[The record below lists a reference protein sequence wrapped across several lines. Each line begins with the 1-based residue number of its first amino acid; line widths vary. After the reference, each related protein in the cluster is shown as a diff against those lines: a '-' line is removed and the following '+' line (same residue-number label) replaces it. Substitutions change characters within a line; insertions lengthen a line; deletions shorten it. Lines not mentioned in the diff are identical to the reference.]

1 MAESILKLR
10 VDSQEYDNKIKRAA
24 EGLQRYA
31 EGCRKAGGTLTQL
44 DEGVLEFTQA
54 LGNMNTSATSA
65 RSKVTEMTKA
75 FTDLSM
81 EYKQLTQEE
90 KNAPFGK
97 ALAQSLD
104 ELKTR
109 IQSTKQD
116 LDDITQSLNGKTSSG
131 GGGLFSS
138 DKLSGMLQVFGGN
151 LMTKGA
157 SMLSGF
163 AEEMGNM
170 VKQGIEL
177 AKQGEGVRI
186 AFERLGR
193 GDILDGLRAAT
204 HNTVTDIE
212 LMKAAVKFNDFKLPV
227 EELGTML
234 AFAQQKAKD
243 TGQSIDYMVD
253 SIVTGLGR
261 KSLMI
266 LDNLG
271 LSANEVKEK
280 MKETGDMT
288 KAVGEIIREQMSKA
302 GDYVETAADRAA
314 QADVKLQ
321 NAMEEL
327 GRTFQ
332 PLSDSAN
339 NMWNDIKVGALN
351 LLNTAI
357 KPLIQA
363 LAEAG
368 ALGANARS
376 TAGYGNLGGNTK
388 VDRMIGRLGNG
399 KTAVAYRIYQQQLA
413 EFDKYINNKK
423 FKISA
428 FGSDNSSSAQSTKQK
443 LQTELDGA
451 LKMRA
456 EYVRRA
462 KELHDQ
468 VPSPLAPSSPATKA
482 KGTGGGSKTSTP
494 SIGDFDKAL
503 AKSLTGS
510 VNLKEVKDALS
521 PYQMMLPEIKK
532 NILDIK
538 DADLGGALA
547 MKGER
552 QVKQEIEDINKSLI
566 QQQKAYQLAGQAA
579 MSFGAAL
586 QGIQDPATKAA
597 GTVVQ
602 AVASIALGFATASA
616 QANTAGTGWGWLAWL
631 AAGAS
636 AMATTIA
643 TIHSLTGYAQGG
655 MVKGNSYSG
664 DNIPAMVDGSQ
675 MVGLNAGEVV
685 LNASQQQTLAG
696 RLQNGGGGGINV
708 VGEIQGEKIVLVANR
723 YFRRTGQGEIVTW

>member
-10 VDSQEYDNKIKRAA
+10 VDSTEYDNKIKRAA

-31 EGCRKAGGTLTQL
+31 EGCRKAGGTLEQL

-54 LGNMNTSATSA
+54 LGKMNTSTTSA
-65 RSKVTEMTKA
+65 RGKVSEMTKA

-116 LDDITQSLNGKTSSG
+116 LDEITQSLNGKTSSG

-151 LMTKGA
+151 LMTKAFEMATGA
-157 SMLSGF
+157 AMNF
-163 AEEMGNM
+163 VNTIKDAAA
-170 VKQGIEL
+170 QGIEM
-177 AKQGEGVRI
+177 AKSGEGIRM
-186 AFERLGR
+186 AFERINKPGL
-193 GDILDGLRAAT
+193 LDNLRQAT
-204 HNTVTDIE
+204 HNTVTDLE
-212 LMKAAVKFNDFKLPV
+212 LMAQAVKFNDFRLN
-227 EELGTML
+227 LDQMGTL
-234 AFAQQKAKD
+234 LSFAQQKAKD
-243 TGQSIDYMVD
+243 TGQSVDYMVD

-261 KSLMI
+261 QSLMI

-271 LSANEVKEK
+271 LSAAEIKER

-288 KAVGEIIREQMSKA
+288 TAVADIIRDQMKKA

-314 QADVKLQ
+314 QADTELK
-321 NAMEEL
+321 NAMEDL
-327 GRTFQ
+327 GRTLL
-332 PLSDSAN
+332 PLEEEGN
-339 NMWNDIKVGALN
+339 KMWMSLELGAIK
-351 LLNTAI
+351 LLNDGI
-357 KPLIQA
+357 KPLIPSIISLKNTIGDIAESVGNSKVFDFYINA
-363 LAEAG
+363 LGTVADKAAEAAGPLGKVYMLLKAIGGGGSDGDVGAGASVG
-368 ALGANARS
+368 ALGLPDFSIADIPEI
-376 TAGYGNLGGNTK
+376 TVTGKKPTK
-388 VDRMIGRLGNG
+388 
-399 KTAVAYRIYQQQLA
+399 T
-413 EFDKYINNKK
+413 
-423 FKISA
+423 
-428 FGSDNSSSAQSTKQK
+428 
-443 LQTELDGA
+443 
-451 LKMRA
+451 
-456 EYVRRA
+456 
-462 KELHDQ
+462 
-468 VPSPLAPSSPATKA
+468 
-482 KGTGGGSKTSTP
+482 KGTKGSKNTP
-494 SIGDFDKAL
+494 DIADFNKAL

-510 VNLKEVKDALS
+510 VDLKEVKDALS

-547 MKGER
+547 LKGER
-552 QVKQEIEDINKSLI
+552 QVKKEIEDINKSLI

-664 DNIPAMVDGSQ
+664 DNIPALVGGSQ
-675 MVGLNAGEVV
+675 LVGLNAGEVI
-685 LNASQQQTLAG
+685 LNAAQQQTLAG
-696 RLQNGGGGGINV
+696 RLQNGGGGGMQI
-708 VGEIQGEKIVLVANR
+708 VGELSGEKIVLVANR

>member
-1 MAESILKLR
+1 MADSILKLR
-10 VDSQEYDNKIKRAA
+10 VDSQEYENKIKRAA

-65 RSKVTEMTKA
+65 RGKVTEMTKA

-81 EYKQLTQEE
+81 EYKQHTKEE

-116 LDDITQSLNGKTSSG
+116 LDDINESLNGKTSSG

-157 SMLSGF
+157 SMLAGF

-186 AFERLGR
+186 ALERLGR

-204 HNTVTDIE
+204 HNTVTDLE

-271 LSANEVKEK
+271 LSAAEVKER
-280 MKETGDMT
+280 MAETGDMT

-399 KTAVAYRIYQQQLA
+399 KTAGAYSIYQQQLA
-413 EFDKYINNKK
+413 EFDKYIKNKQ
-423 FKISA
+423 FQVDA
-428 FGSDNSSSAQSTKQK
+428 VGSDNSGVAQSIKTK
-443 LQTELDGA
+443 LQT
-451 LKMRA
+451 
-456 EYVRRA
+456 
-462 KELHDQ
+462 
-468 VPSPLAPSSPATKA
+468 
-482 KGTGGGSKTSTP
+482 
-494 SIGDFDKAL
+494 
-503 AKSLTGS
+503 
-510 VNLKEVKDALS
+510 
-521 PYQMMLPEIKK
+521 
-532 NILDIK
+532 
-538 DADLGGALA
+538 
-547 MKGER
+547 
-552 QVKQEIEDINKSLI
+552 
-566 QQQKAYQLAGQAA
+566 
-579 MSFGAAL
+579 
-586 QGIQDPATKAA
+586 
-597 GTVVQ
+597 
-602 AVASIALGFATASA
+602 
-616 QANTAGTGWGWLAWL
+616 
-631 AAGAS
+631 
-636 AMATTIA
+636 
-643 TIHSLTGYAQGG
+643 
-655 MVKGNSYSG
+655 
-664 DNIPAMVDGSQ
+664 
-675 MVGLNAGEVV
+675 
-685 LNASQQQTLAG
+685 
-696 RLQNGGGGGINV
+696 
-708 VGEIQGEKIVLVANR
+708 
-723 YFRRTGQGEIVTW
+723 